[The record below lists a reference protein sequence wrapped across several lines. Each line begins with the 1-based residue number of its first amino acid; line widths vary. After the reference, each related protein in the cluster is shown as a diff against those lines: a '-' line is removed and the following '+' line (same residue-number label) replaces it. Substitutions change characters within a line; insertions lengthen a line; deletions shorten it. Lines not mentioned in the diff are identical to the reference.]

1 MKSPGRQAWRR
12 LLVALGVVLLLV
24 GSAASQAYAD
34 GLVDNLCKEVPKPK
48 PPNWGM
54 PGMLSPAKDLSTV
67 PDQAPDPFAAG
78 TTLRISDVYG
88 WSAHYDVYDLGCG
101 NSFLSDPAA
110 VVNTNL
116 ANGTIEFEQTNLA
129 LLAGAEDIVKSDQL
143 TTWLGDTLETIA
155 RGISPILWGSDGRP
169 GWLGL
174 ALIAVGL
181 IVVWSVRRL
190 AYSDAAR
197 VLGVI
202 VVAIALTAFA
212 LLMPAAMNRQLDQA
226 VSSVAAMTSSTGIGT
241 ASPSDLINR
250 ESTYRTWLANNFGD
264 ADGRLANTQGPKLWA
279 ATHYSYSDMKAIAA
293 NADARGK
300 IDEVKATQFREVA
313 EEVKKTDP
321 AAYERFT
328 GRADRNGSAV
338 LGSLTSGLMSLFQ
351 WISLIMIGVAR
362 LMMPALVV
370 AAPFLALAGVLQ
382 VTRGHTALMS
392 LWDMFTASILAV
404 AKFGV
409 ASAVATLV
417 MTAIYRSET
426 LHPAWKAFLM
436 IVLTVIGIMITKP
449 IRTFKTMVPGLDPNK
464 ALLGGLN
471 LGNLAGLLGTFVA
484 AKAGVTAGI
493 GDADGDETPSDA
505 PSRDDADPKSLPFVH
520 HDTPA
525 LPPPVFDQEQQ
536 QGSATTYS
544 AHQVVSEATA
554 TPPEPAWR
562 GVVASPVHAE
572 LPVGSRGALPPG
584 KGADV
589 DTDAGAAAAAG
600 GPRPIEPSGTG
611 GGGGLPRPEAEASE
625 NEVPTITP
633 TGVYVDGADGGE
645 YIKLEDPQLDADGI
659 EHTEMNDAVVYHS
672 PKAEVSASAG
682 GAEIA

>member
-1 MKSPGRQAWRR
+1 MNNPGRQAWRR
-12 LLVALGVVLLLV
+12 LLIALGVVLLLV

-34 GLVDNLCKEVPKPK
+34 GLTDTLCKEVPKPK
-48 PPNWGM
+48 PPNWGT
-54 PGMLSPAKDLSTV
+54 PGMLSPPKDLSTV

-78 TTLRISDVYG
+78 STLRISDVYG

-129 LLAGAEDIVKSDQL
+129 LLSGAEEIVRSDQL
-143 TTWLGDTLETIA
+143 TAWLGDTLETIA
-155 RGISPILWGSDGRP
+155 RGISPIVWGSDGRP

-181 IVVWSVRRL
+181 IVVWSVRKL

-226 VSSVAAMTSSTGIGT
+226 VSSVAQMASSTGVGN

-264 ADGRLANTQGPKLWA
+264 ATTPLAKTQGPKLWA

-293 NADARGK
+293 NADARAK
-300 IDEVKATQFREVA
+300 IDELKATKFREVA
-313 EEVKKTDP
+313 DEVKKTDP

-351 WISLIMIGVAR
+351 WISLVMLGIAR

-370 AAPFLALAGVLQ
+370 ASPFLALAGVLQ

-392 LWDMFTASILAV
+392 LWDMFTASIVAV

-417 MTAIYRSET
+417 MTAIYRSDT

-449 IRTFKTMVPGLDPNK
+449 IRTFKTMVPGMDPNK

-484 AKAGVTAGI
+484 TKAGVSAGI
-493 GDADGDETPSDA
+493 GDAGGDGDEAPSDA
-505 PSRDDADPKSLPFVH
+505 PSRDDANPKSLPFVH

-525 LPPPVFDQEQQ
+525 LPPPVFDQEQAP
-536 QGSATTYS
+536 ATNYS
-544 AHQVVSEATA
+544 AHQVVPEAAA

-562 GVVASPVHAE
+562 GVVGSQVHAE

-589 DTDAGAAAAAG
+589 GTDAGAAAAAG

-611 GGGGLPRPEAEASE
+611 GGGGVLPLLEASE

-672 PKAEVSASAG
+672 PKAEVSASTG
-682 GAEIA
+682 GAEVA